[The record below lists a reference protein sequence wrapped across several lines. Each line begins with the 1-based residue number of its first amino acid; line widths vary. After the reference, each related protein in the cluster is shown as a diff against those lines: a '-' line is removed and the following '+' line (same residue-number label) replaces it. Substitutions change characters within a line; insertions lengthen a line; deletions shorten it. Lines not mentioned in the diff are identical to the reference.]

1 MFYYT
6 SSLFLS
12 MENHKSIINE
22 IFGLLNKASFMN
34 GATGSV
40 VEYLWIKPASSS
52 LYDYKETELVRLLSL
67 EISLF
72 SKTLKFQWSRLV
84 TCRVV
89 YLITAHEQLSIS
101 V

>member
-22 IFGLLNKASFMN
+22 IFGLLSKASFMN

-40 VEYLWIKPASSS
+40 VEYL
-52 LYDYKETELVRLLSL
+52 
-67 EISLF
+67 
-72 SKTLKFQWSRLV
+72 
-84 TCRVV
+84 
-89 YLITAHEQLSIS
+89 
-101 V
+101 

>member
-1 MFYYT
+1 MFYYS

-12 MENHKSIINE
+12 KENRKSIINE
-22 IFGLLNKASFMN
+22 IFGLFNKASIMN

-52 LYDYKETELVRLLSL
+52 LYDYKETDS
-67 EISLF
+67 S
-72 SKTLKFQWSRLV
+72 SPAV
-84 TCRVV
+84 TWNN
-89 YLITAHEQLSIS
+89 S